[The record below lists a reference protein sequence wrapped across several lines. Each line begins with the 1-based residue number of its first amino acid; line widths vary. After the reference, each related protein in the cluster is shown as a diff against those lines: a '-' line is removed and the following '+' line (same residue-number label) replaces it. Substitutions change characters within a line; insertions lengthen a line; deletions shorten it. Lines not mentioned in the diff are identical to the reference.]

1 MIDSMSAE
9 VDPSGDGAAEE
20 EEVVLPCA
28 VMFRCII
35 SPSIFDGFSFWK
47 QLKNDL
53 SVMMIYV
60 ILCCA

>member
-1 MIDSMSAE
+1 
-9 VDPSGDGAAEE
+9 
-20 EEVVLPCA
+20 
-28 VMFRCII
+28 MFRCII